1 MSFFFPIDTTL
12 ARLSDLENELWGSQ
26 DAGSRRNN
34 KQVQQAGSSTGLVR
48 PRMDW
53 VNKGDKTVI
62 TLELPGVAK
71 DKVDVSLHDNVLT
84 VSGSTSS
91 QEEHKGEGG
100 YLVQE
105 RRYGSFS
112 RSISVPQGLKE
123 DEIKASMADGV
134 LTLEMPAKPKESEHK
149 KISIA

>member
-1 MSFFFPIDTTL
+1 
-12 ARLSDLENELWGSQ
+12 
-26 DAGSRRNN
+26 
-34 KQVQQAGSSTGLVR
+34 
-48 PRMDW
+48 MDW
-53 VNKGDKTVI
+53 VNKGEKTIV

-91 QEEHKGEGG
+91 QKEDKGEG

-112 RSISVPQGLKE
+112 RSIAVPQGLKE
-123 DEIKASMADGV
+123 EEIKASMADGI
-134 LTLEMPAKPKESEHK
+134 LTLEMPSKPQESERK
-149 KISIA
+149 KIAIS